1 MGTQPGG
8 AAAIR
13 VWRRSAREWVHALVD
28 AFFAEPDDQDRGTAR
43 VSTDSSMLLT
53 KEEAQQLSTE
63 VGEVFERWADHGRRA
78 GSDGRRTY
86 LGIALVQPYPEGVA
100 QSSVA
105 R

>member
-1 MGTQPGG
+1 
-8 AAAIR
+8 
-13 VWRRSAREWVHALVD
+13 
-28 AFFAEPDDQDRGTAR
+28 
-43 VSTDSSMLLT
+43 MLLT

-63 VGEVFERWADHGRRA
+63 VGEVFERWADHGRQA
-78 GSDGRRTY
+78 GSEGRRTY